1 MTPVAALDCGTNSTR
16 LLVLAD
22 DGTTLDRRMHITRLG
37 EGVDASGELRADAIT
52 RTIDVL
58 REYRMAMDRLGVTS
72 GRLAATSAARDARN
86 GSEFLDAASKATGIT
101 AELLSGEE
109 EGRLS
114 FAGATA
120 DLEGPLEHVV
130 VVDIGG
136 GSTELVVSDHGDVRA
151 HSMQVGC
158 VRVTERT
165 LWDDPPT
172 PTELAAARSM
182 VDRAI
187 DGAVAAMPELASD
200 SDRTIVGLAG
210 TVSTLAGVDLGLA
223 EYDEVRLHHHWLS
236 LESIRAWG
244 AELAAEG
251 VDARRAR
258 PGMVP
263 GREDVI
269 VAGVLV
275 LERVVERL
283 GAKGCLS
290 SEHDILDGLAHSVLS
305 GRRG

>member
-16 LLVLAD
+16 LLILGD
-22 DGTTLDRRMHITRLG
+22 DGTALDRRMRITRLG
-37 EGVDASGELRADAIT
+37 QGVDASGELRADAIT

-58 REYRMAMDRLGVTS
+58 GEYRGVMDRLGVTS

-86 GSEFLDAASKATGIT
+86 GREFLDAASEVAGVK

-120 DLEGPLEHVV
+120 DLGGPLDHVV

-136 GSTELVVSDHGDVRA
+136 GSTELVVLEHGEVRA

-165 LWDDPPT
+165 MPDDPPT
-172 PTELAAARSM
+172 PEELAAARSM
-182 VDRAI
+182 VDDAI
-187 DGAVAAMPELASD
+187 DGAMEALPELAS
-200 SDRTIVGLAG
+200 RVPKKVVGLAG
-210 TVSTLAGVDLGLA
+210 TVSTLAAIDLGLA
-223 EYDEVRLHHHWLS
+223 DYDEQALHHHWLS
-236 LESIRAWG
+236 LEAITSWRA
-244 AELAAEG
+244 ALAADAL
-251 VDARRAR
+251 DARRAR
-258 PGMVP
+258 TGMVA

-269 VAGVLV
+269 VAGALV
-275 LERVVERL
+275 LERIVERL
-283 GAKGCLS
+283 GAEGCLS
-290 SEHDILDGLAHSVLS
+290 SEHDILDGLARSVLP
-305 GRRG
+305 R